1 MEELLVNMLV
11 LVISGIFCWSFI
23 RYLED
28 EKNKKK

>member
-1 MEELLVNMLV
+1 MEELLVNIFV
-11 LVISGIFCWSFI
+11 FIIAGIFCWSFV